1 MIFWGYRMWWQRRP
15 TRGGAPRL
23 TAPGRRG
30 TLRALPQPTT
40 FAIVLVAVVVG
51 WLLPVLGVSLVLFVV
66 GDAIAGAI
74 SRRRVQ

>member
-1 MIFWGYRMWWQRRP
+1 M
-15 TRGGAPRL
+15 
-23 TAPGRRG
+23 
-30 TLRALPQPTT
+30 T
-40 FAIVLVAVVVG
+40 FAIVLVAVTVG